1 MTHKNRKSQ
10 GLKVWRILE
19 RILYLFRRQS
29 QLSQKSGNR
38 KGLRRIRIPF
48 LFYPGRCFLL
58 WVGMGKGEERGA
70 TASRARRL

>member
-1 MTHKNRKSQ
+1 MTHKNWKSQ

-19 RILYLFRRQS
+19 RIRYLFRRQS

-38 KGLRRIRIPF
+38 KGLRRIRILF
-48 LFYPGRCFLL
+48 LFYPGSYFL